1 MKRSPRAL
9 LAVAVAASVLLG
21 AAACNSGSDADPG
34 SASGPAT
41 LPVGFDVHSTGP
53 SGQFGV
59 TVQRSAELTS
69 EDIAAGGGSK
79 LQLHF
84 EDNQL
89 NPQLA
94 LTVFQ
99 KLVDVHKTPVVL
111 SGGTAP
117 VMAIA
122 GAAKDRKVLVVNVAA
137 VSPVLRT
144 AAPWVIN
151 LVPTADKE
159 GAVLADY
166 IYNTIGYKTLG
177 AINVNNDFG
186 NESMKSF
193 EESYAK
199 FGGKLLRQEKS
210 QSGATDFRPQLLRLQ
225 QVKPEGIVIMA
236 NQGENGQIVNQA
248 VQLGFRQD
256 QLFGTSYMLTP
267 DNFTAAGDKM
277 NGVRG
282 VAFRF
287 DPTKTDLA
295 KAFAADYKAKYGTDP
310 DIQAATVSTS
320 IKLIDEAVR
329 SGARTGEELRAAIV
343 GVKDFPSVFGPLNF
357 DDSGTVQLPIERWE
371 IEGQKPVFAAS

>member
-1 MKRSPRAL
+1 MKRRTL
-9 LAVAVAASVLLG
+9 LSLAPAGLLLG
-21 AAACNSGSDADPG
+21 VAGCDSTSDEGGDTT
-34 SASGPAT
+34 S

-59 TVQRSAELTS
+59 TVQRSAELTNG
-69 EDIAAGGGSK
+69 EIAGAGGAT
-79 LQLHF
+79 LELHF

-99 KLVDVHKTPVVL
+99 KLIDVHKTPVVL

-122 GAAKDRKVLVVNVAA
+122 GAAKDRKILVVNVAA
-137 VSPVLRT
+137 VSPVLKT

-159 GAVLADY
+159 GVVLADY
-166 IYNTIGYKTLG
+166 IYKTIGYKSLA

-193 EESYAK
+193 EESYTK
-199 FGGKLLRQEKS
+199 LGGKLLRQEKS

-225 QVKPEGIVIMA
+225 QVNPEGIVIMA
-236 NQGENGQIVNQA
+236 NQGENGHIVSQS

-256 QLFGTSYMLTP
+256 QLFGTSYMLTS
-267 DNFTAAGDKM
+267 DNFTAAGATM

-287 DPTKTDLA
+287 DPTKTDMA
-295 KAFAADYKAKYGTDP
+295 RAFVAAFKAKYNADP

-320 IKLIDEAVR
+320 LRLIDDAVR
-329 SGARTGEELRAAIV
+329 KGARTGEQLRKEIV
-343 GVKDFPSVFGPLNF
+343 GVKDFASVFGPLNF

-371 IEGQKPVFAAS
+371 IKDQKPAFAAG